1 MSYLFTSE
9 SVSEGHPDK
18 VADQIS
24 DALLDQFLAF
34 DPTSK
39 VAVETM
45 VTTGQ
50 VMVAGEV
57 TSDAYIDVPVVI
69 RDLINRIGYNRG
81 AFRFDGDSCG
91 ILSAIHEQ
99 SPDIKRGVERDV
111 PAEQGAGDQ
120 GMMFGYACD
129 ETENYIPLTLDLSHR
144 LLRKLADIRR
154 EGKEMTYYRKG
165 KLTTYLR
172 PDAKSQVTVEYD
184 DQGRPQRID
193 TIVISTQ
200 HDEFVQPLDDT
211 PEAQAAADK
220 EMLEQIRRDVQEVL
234 LPRVIATLPEATQ
247 ALFKEGYKLYVNPT
261 GKFVLGGPHADTG
274 LTGRKI
280 IVDTYGGRGAH
291 GGGAFS
297 GKDPSK
303 VDRSAAYAMR
313 HIAKNLVAAGV
324 ARQVLVQVSYAIGKA
339 EPINIFVN
347 TYGTARPGL
356 TDRQIADAIPR
367 IFDLTPAGIEKRLKL
382 RQPIYLETA
391 TYGHMGRTPEI
402 RHKVFH
408 SKYADEKAVE
418 MDVELFTWEK
428 LDYAERLHDFFDKLI
443 SES

>member
-1 MSYLFTSE
+1 MITLATAADLPRILALYAHARAFMAENGNPNQWGQTRPTEADVAAHIAARELYVLRE
-9 SVSEGHPDK
+9 EGEIHG
-18 VADQIS
+18 V
-24 DALLDQFLAF
+24 FAF
-34 DPTSK
+34 ILGEDPT
-39 VAVETM
+39 
-45 VTTGQ
+45 
-50 VMVAGEV
+50 
-57 TSDAYIDVPVVI
+57 YRVI
-69 RDLINRIGYNRG
+69 
-81 AFRFDGDSCG
+81 
-91 ILSAIHEQ
+91 
-99 SPDIKRGVERDV
+99 
-111 PAEQGAGDQ
+111 EQGAW
-120 GMMFGYACD
+120 
-129 ETENYIPLTLDLSHR
+129 LSDAPYGTIHAVASDGQIHG
-144 LLRKLADIRR
+144 LLSRIVAYC
-154 EGKEMTYYRKG
+154 EQ
-165 KLTTYLR
+165 TTPHL
-172 PDAKSQVTVEYD
+172 
-184 DQGRPQRID
+184 RID

-200 HDEFVQPLDDT
+200 HDEFVQRLDDT

-356 TDRQIADAIPR
+356 TDRQIADAIPQ

-391 TYGHMGRTPEI
+391 TYGHMGRKPEI
-402 RHKVFH
+402 LHKVFH

-428 LDYAERLHDFFDKLI
+428 LDYAERLRDFFNKLI